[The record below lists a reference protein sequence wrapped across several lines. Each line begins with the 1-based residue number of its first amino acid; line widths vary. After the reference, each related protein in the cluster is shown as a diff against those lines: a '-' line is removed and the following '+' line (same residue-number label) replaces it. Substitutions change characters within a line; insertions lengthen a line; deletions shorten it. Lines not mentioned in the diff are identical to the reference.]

1 MPAHLPRQPLLAL
14 LLATLALLAVS
25 PIGASAAGARYSAT
39 AAVVVQEDFT
49 LQQSGYPDECK
60 SWTQAT
66 GSSRGRNVSKGRFL
80 FAGGDGFAAGGLST
94 TAEHSMTV
102 TRDIDYRI
110 HTAPDTSQC
119 QPCGPQSEYGQCSN
133 AAPPDEKGSAD
144 CSPAPDRENGRILIS
159 FVEKGALLVEPAMPL
174 QAIMDACPKPPK
186 QVPYGTRIR
195 PLKRTFPGAAAA
207 IQRLRPGQE
216 KKFAKKERI
225 GRTCRK
231 VKPKPVATLC
241 TTHEMVVRIRRL
253 KDGE

>member
-1 MPAHLPRQPLLAL
+1 MTAQIPRQPLLAL
-14 LLATLALLAVS
+14 LFAAFALLVGAPV
-25 PIGASAAGARYSAT
+25 ASAAGARYAAT

-80 FAGGDGFAAGGLST
+80 FAGGNGFFAGGLSS
-94 TAEHSMTV
+94 TAEHSMSV

-119 QPCGPQSEYGQCSN
+119 NPCGPQSEYGQCSN

-144 CSPAPDRENGRILIS
+144 CAPAPDRKNGRIMIS
-159 FVEKGALLVEPAMPL
+159 FVEKGALLVQPVMPL

-186 QVPYGTRIR
+186 QVPYGTQIR
-195 PLKRTFPGAAAA
+195 PLKRTFAGAAKA
-207 IQRLRPGQE
+207 IERLRPGQE
-216 KKFAKKERI
+216 KKFAKKERV
-225 GRTCRK
+225 GRGCGK
-231 VKPKPVATLC
+231 VKPQAEASLC

-253 KDGE
+253 KDDE